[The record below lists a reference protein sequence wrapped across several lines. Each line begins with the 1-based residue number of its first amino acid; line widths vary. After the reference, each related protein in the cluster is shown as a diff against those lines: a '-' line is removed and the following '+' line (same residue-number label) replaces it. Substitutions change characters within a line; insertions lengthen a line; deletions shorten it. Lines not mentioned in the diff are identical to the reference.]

1 MSNAKVKNAERTLED
16 LYAEYKTKSSVI
28 RLLHAEGMNRGAI
41 AKKLGIRYQH
51 VRNVLITPIKKV

>member
-1 MSNAKVKNAERTLED
+1 MSNTKVKNTERSNEELF
-16 LYAEYKTKSSVI
+16 AEYKTKSAII
-28 RLLHAEGMNRGAI
+28 RLLHAEGMSRGSI